1 MYIAEISPPSIRG
14 RVSSLIGPTIG
25 FGILTGY
32 VANLL
37 LSRLEF
43 GWRVAQSLLCVF
55 GLVFTV
61 AVLFVPRS
69 PRYICS
75 DLTLEH

>member
-14 RVSSLIGPTIG
+14 IASSLIGSSLIGPTIG
-25 FGILTGY
+25 LGILTGY

-43 GWRVAQSLLCVF
+43 GWRVAQSLLCMI
-55 GLVFTV
+55 GLLFTV
-61 AVLFVPRS
+61 AVLFVP
-69 PRYICS
+69 
-75 DLTLEH
+75 